1 MLSMIWQ
8 DMRITSRPWQKAGLF
23 GLIKEKDIFSG

>member
-8 DMRITSRPWQKAGLF
+8 DMRITGLPWQKAGLF
-23 GLIKEKDIFSG
+23 GLIKEKDIVSG